1 MKLKDLLQS
10 LGLLSVPR
18 TSGSSGLQVFVPI
31 EPIYTFEQ
39 TRRITTFI
47 ANYFQEQMPKQVTSE
62 RVVTYDMVHRDVS
75 ITKEKATFAAI

>member
-47 ANYFQEQMPKQVTSE
+47 ANYFQ
-62 RVVTYDMVHRDVS
+62 
-75 ITKEKATFAAI
+75 